1 MASAWLHLRPPLSK
15 LSQQRAHQITSLT
28 SLKFTTSTKTNFIT
42 KPLSVRFALTQSDS
56 SNSKSIEPDPSAL
69 LQHIADSFDLP
80 SDYFAQLPRDLRLDL
95 NDAAFDLSK
104 GPVLD
109 ECGQELGEILLNITR
124 AWERGDTSAS
134 YSLLTKLPSMEEN
147 LTGSAKSALG
157 KRLVSAGR
165 RFQSMGQYG
174 QGEPQKIAKAMITAG
189 KALSAISTSAR
200 IDEQPK
206 EAARMLKFGELQLEI
221 TPDNANI
228 GAVIGVVF
236 GILSFEIAN
245 GIENIPES
253 SLQYAND
260 NALLLAK
267 GSLACSILLF
277 HGPVCIHNSWACST
291 WDTTKIKERLSFS
304 VLLLIVCG
312 GEKKQVLFG

>member
-42 KPLSVRFALTQSDS
+42 KPLSVCFALTQSDS

-267 GSLACSILLF
+267 SLRGALLALF
-277 HGPVCIHNSWACST
+277 YCST
-291 WDTTKIKERLSFS
+291 VLSAFTTVGL
-304 VLLLIVCG
+304 VLLGIQLRS
-312 GEKKQVLFG
+312 KKD

>member
-1 MASAWLHLRPPLSK
+1 MASAWLHLHPPLSK

-28 SLKFTTSTKTNFIT
+28 SLKFTTSTNTNFIT

-56 SNSKSIEPDPSAL
+56 SNSKSIEPDPSPL

-95 NDAAFDLSK
+95 NDAAFDLSN

-124 AWERGDTSAS
+124 AWERADTSAS

-147 LTGSAKSALG
+147 LTGSARSALG

-236 GILSFEIAN
+236 GILSFEIAK

-267 GSLACSILLF
+267 
-277 HGPVCIHNSWACST
+277 V
-291 WDTTKIKERLSFS
+291 FS
-304 VLLLIVCG
+304 V
-312 GEKKQVLFG
+312 

>member
-1 MASAWLHLRPPLSK
+1 MIV
-15 LSQQRAHQITSLT
+15 Q
-28 SLKFTTSTKTNFIT
+28 TTSSLRNKGGHGLKLKVSLFSLL
-42 KPLSVRFALTQSDS
+42 LSTWQAVGICWKKVPVNGSVW
-56 SNSKSIEPDPSAL
+56 
-69 LQHIADSFDLP
+69 
-80 SDYFAQLPRDLRLDL
+80 PRLILGPKE
-95 NDAAFDLSK
+95 K
-104 GPVLD
+104 GP
-109 ECGQELGEILLNITR
+109 ESR
-124 AWERGDTSAS
+124 
-134 YSLLTKLPSMEEN
+134 YH
-147 LTGSAKSALG
+147 
-157 KRLVSAGR
+157 
-165 RFQSMGQYG
+165 
-174 QGEPQKIAKAMITAG
+174 KIAKAMITAG

-267 GSLACSILLF
+267 SLRGALLALF
-277 HGPVCIHNSWACST
+277 YCST
-291 WDTTKIKERLSFS
+291 VLSAFTTVGL
-304 VLLLIVCG
+304 VLLGIQLRS
-312 GEKKQVLFG
+312 KKD

>member
-1 MASAWLHLRPPLSK
+1 MASAWLHLHPPLSK

-28 SLKFTTSTKTNFIT
+28 SLKFTTSTNTNFIT

-56 SNSKSIEPDPSAL
+56 SNSKSIEPDPSPL
-69 LQHIADSFDLP
+69 LQHIAVSRALISLAFPLQDSFDLP

-95 NDAAFDLSK
+95 NDAAFDLSN

-124 AWERGDTSAS
+124 AWERADTSAS

-147 LTGSAKSALG
+147 LTGSARSALG

-236 GILSFEIAN
+236 GILSFEIAK

-267 GSLACSILLF
+267 SLRGALLALF
-277 HGPVCIHNSWACST
+277 YCST
-291 WDTTKIKERLSFS
+291 VLSAFTTVGL
-304 VLLLIVCG
+304 VLLGIQLRS
-312 GEKKQVLFG
+312 KKD

>member
-104 GPVLD
+104 GPVLTQ
-109 ECGQELGEILLNITR
+109 CGQELGEILLNITR

-134 YSLLTKLPSMEEN
+134 CSLLTKLPSMEEN

-267 GSLACSILLF
+267 SLRGALLALF
-277 HGPVCIHNSWACST
+277 YCST
-291 WDTTKIKERLSFS
+291 VLSAFTTVGL
-304 VLLLIVCG
+304 VLLGIQLRS
-312 GEKKQVLFG
+312 KKD

>member
-147 LTGSAKSALG
+147 LTGSAKSG
-157 KRLVSAGR
+157 K
-165 RFQSMGQYG
+165 
-174 QGEPQKIAKAMITAG
+174 P
-189 KALSAISTSAR
+189 
-200 IDEQPK
+200 IDE
-206 EAARMLKFGELQLEI
+206 
-221 TPDNANI
+221 
-228 GAVIGVVF
+228 
-236 GILSFEIAN
+236 
-245 GIENIPES
+245 
-253 SLQYAND
+253 
-260 NALLLAK
+260 
-267 GSLACSILLF
+267 
-277 HGPVCIHNSWACST
+277 
-291 WDTTKIKERLSFS
+291 
-304 VLLLIVCG
+304 
-312 GEKKQVLFG
+312 